1 MYNMSVVNISK
12 INLHDIVVKSPVKKN
27 DQYYSGISLKQKKMF
42 IQFSNVTIQDLSNF
56 TVKLSN
62 KQCNSMIQLE
72 RYFIQK
78 LSENSKSWFNTNL
91 TENQINDNYL
101 TTMQGNSLKLHTKN
115 VRTFDGDQNEIDFNT
130 LKCGNNVTIIVHFS
144 GLKFWSTKITNQLEL
159 LQIKRNINLSTDI
172 LFIDEDTE
180 EEYTSGEDE
189 GMYHRR
195 NS

>member
-12 INLHDIVVKSPVKKN
+12 INLHDIVIKSPVKKN